1 VRSLSLPTIR
11 VPASTAQPLP
21 LLAALALLL
30 PLLLL
35 QGSPARAQT
44 SAADPGT
51 QNGLLLLMDA
61 SGSMKEPAGGGTTK
75 IAAAKAAL
83 TQVVAG
89 LPPTSRVGLR
99 VYGAGKDH
107 GCDDTQLVAPVGALA
122 RDRLD
127 AAIASFRPR
136 GDTPIGASLRAA
148 AADLQGVPGRKTIV
162 LVSDGQDNCAPPDPC
177 EVARQLSQQG
187 LDLRVE
193 SIGFRVDEA
202 ARRQLACIAKAT
214 GGAYHDA
221 PDAQALG
228 AQLDALSLRAFRGY
242 VAQGSPITGTPGPT
256 GAPTLAPGAYVDQL
270 APGESKYY
278 ALDVPAGAVP
288 VVNGALIAGA
298 TQPRLGLPENFI
310 VALLDAQGVECTR
323 GAASQTVPSFTA
335 SATATGERAQA
346 GGERCTGT
354 ERLVRVE
361 RMNAD
366 GQGVNSV
373 ELLYSLLGAPDPAAA
388 PAPPVEPGPDGGSTA
403 APKAVPGGTS
413 YNDAPT
419 IGAGSWSD
427 TIRTSETLYY
437 KVPVGWGQA
446 LRVTASFV
454 SQTADQG
461 IAGTQLV
468 AMEVH
473 DALRDDPLNRR
484 LVQPGE
490 DRRQISISTP
500 PVTAP
505 GSAEAKVVPFKVAG
519 DEYIVLNASP
529 GLGETKVAAS
539 RVRLDVQVVGRQVE
553 GPRLRVAQDASPVQS
568 PSTAASAQATTAS
581 PPGTSSAASAGST
594 GGSGPLPWVLGAVV
608 LAVVAA
614 AAVLL
619 GRRRSADGGTAG
631 TGGTTGTSGT
641 AGTSTGGPAGGGER

>member
-1 VRSLSLPTIR
+1 MRPPNRPIVRR
-11 VPASTAQPLP
+11 PASATEPPALLLA
-21 LLAALALLL
+21 LLAALVLLP

-35 QGSPARAQT
+35 QGSPATAQT
-44 SAADPGT
+44 SAADAGT

-75 IAAAKAAL
+75 IAAAKKAL

-89 LPPTSRVGLR
+89 LPSTSRVGLR

-107 GCDDTQLVAPVGALA
+107 GCDDTQLVAPVAALD

-127 AAIASFRPR
+127 AAIASFQPR
-136 GDTPIGASLRAA
+136 GDTPIGASLKAA
-148 AADLQGVPGRKTIV
+148 AADLKGVPGRKTIV
-162 LVSDGQDNCAPPDPC
+162 LVSDGEDTCAPPDPC

-221 PDAQALG
+221 PDARALG
-228 AQLDALSLRAFRGY
+228 AQLDSLSLRAFRGY
-242 VAQGSPITGTPGPT
+242 VAQGSPVTGTPDPA

-278 ALDVPAGAVP
+278 ALDVPAGAAP

-298 TQPRLGLPENFI
+298 TQPLLGQPENFI
-310 VALLDAQGVECTR
+310 VVLLDDQGVECTR
-323 GAASQTVPSFTA
+323 AAASQTVPSFTA

-346 GGERCTGT
+346 GGDRCTGT
-354 ERLVRVE
+354 ERLVKVE
-361 RMNAD
+361 RMNSD
-366 GQGVNSV
+366 GDGVNSV
-373 ELLYSLLGAPDPAAA
+373 ELLYSLIGAPDPAAA
-388 PAPPVEPGPDGGSTA
+388 PAPPVEAGPAGGTTA
-403 APKAVPGGTS
+403 APTAVPGGTS

-419 IGAGSWSD
+419 IGTGSWSD

-473 DALRDDPLNRR
+473 DALRDNPLNRK

-490 DRRQISISTP
+490 DTRQISISTP

-505 GSAEAKVVPFKVAG
+505 ASAEATVAPFKVAG
-519 DEYIVLNASP
+519 DEYIVLNASS
-529 GLGETKVAAS
+529 GLGEKKVAAS
-539 RVRLDVQVVGRQVE
+539 RVRLDVQVVGQQVQ
-553 GPRLRVAQDASPVQS
+553 GPRLALLAQQATPTPTPS
-568 PSTAASAQATTAS
+568 PSTPATADASTPVAAASADA
-581 PPGTSSAASAGST
+581 GTSDGP
-594 GGSGPLPWVLGAVV
+594 GPLPWVLGAVAA
-608 LAVVAA
+608 AVVAGV
-614 AAVLL
+614 AVGLA
-619 GRRRSADGGTAG
+619 RRRRGAPRTGEAAG
-631 TGGTTGTSGT
+631 REGS
-641 AGTSTGGPAGGGER
+641 